1 MNPETIVAF
10 SAVAIIAIIS
20 PGPAILLALRNG
32 INFGM
37 RAVFWSSLGNVSGLF
52 FLSAAAMLGLGLL
65 LKSSA
70 LLFALVKFL
79 GAMYL
84 FYIGVRH
91 LIGRA
96 SMLSVQA
103 NDSATALAPIP
114 YLLFRE
120 AFFIAVSNPKPILF
134 FTALFP
140 QFISAEAPLLPQ
152 FLILTGISMFLSF
165 ITLLSY
171 ALLAARARAL
181 LLRPLFAR
189 WVNRVVGAVFIS
201 FGTVLLTL
209 RRQAI

>member
-1 MNPETIVAF
+1 MNPETLIAF
-10 SAVAIIAIIS
+10 SAVAGVAIIS

-32 INFGM
+32 IAFGM

-52 FLSAAAMLGLGLL
+52 CLSSAAMLGLGLL

-70 LLFALVKFL
+70 LLFGLVKFL

-96 SMLSVQA
+96 SVLSVQA
-103 NDSATALAPIP
+103 GDSAAEHVPKP
-114 YLLFRE
+114 YQLFRE
-120 AFFIAVSNPKPILF
+120 SILIAITNPKPILF

-140 QFISAEAPLLPQ
+140 QFISAKEPLLAQ
-152 FLILTGISMFLSF
+152 FFILTGIFMSLSF
-165 ITLLSY
+165 ITLLGY
-171 ALLAARARAL
+171 AMIAARARSL

-189 WVNRVVGAVFIS
+189 WVNRFVGAVFIS
-201 FGTVLLTL
+201 FGTALLTL
-209 RRQAI
+209 RRQAG